1 MALSQSE
8 VDAMKRRLAA
18 SSVPTQSE
26 AQRLQ
31 RRLADINATPDRTL
45 GEAAA
50 LSGEAFARGAAQ
62 GATFGLADE
71 VGGVLGMADEF
82 LRRVA
87 PGGSAGE
94 FAQKPLGEALTSRYE
109 MEREASQREMEK
121 LREEAPAASAVG
133 EITGAL
139 AVPVPGAGVAGGLA
153 MRGVRAVPALAGVK
167 GAEAAARV
175 AAQSALGAG
184 LAGFGA
190 GEGAAGSLGEALS
203 SGLAA
208 GVTAGVAS
216 KTAQAASPFLKEF
229 AEEAALKAV
238 GAKAGITNALE
249 KMGYETAAE
258 ARELGRRAL
267 DRKIVTAGATK
278 DDVLARAQS
287 LKETAGQTIQD
298 VTDLAERRG
307 AVFDW
312 LRAARKTAAPF
323 KNIDEQKQRAAGPV
337 REFFDDILTQS
348 GKQAPEKS
356 FDAARRL
363 KTSAQQV
370 VTWDPATG
378 SVPAKLKRKAVNAFS
393 DDFRNQVTKQLGKKV
408 GKKLKDANDAYG
420 AAVDMEK
427 LARKAA
433 TGEIQQRVMGLV
445 GTGIGASLGTTL
457 GVTSESAALGGTV
470 AVAVPILEYFAKKRG
485 PALSAV
491 TADKLAK
498 FAQKHGPKLQRAMEG
513 GQAAKA
519 ATHFLLSQRDPEYRR
534 DAEALEKELREAG
547 ATAVP

>member
-1 MALSQSE
+1 VALSQSE

-31 RRLADINATPDRTL
+31 KRLADINATPDRTL
-45 GEAAA
+45 GETAA

-82 LRRVA
+82 LRRAV
-87 PGGSAGE
+87 PGDSAGE
-94 FAQKPLGEALTSRYE
+94 FAQKPLGEALASRYE
-109 MEREASQREMEK
+109 MEREANQREMER

-133 EITGAL
+133 EIAGAL
-139 AVPVPGAGVAGGLA
+139 VVPVPGAGVAGGLA
-153 MRGVRAVPALAGVK
+153 MRGVRAAPALAGVR

-203 SGLAA
+203 SGLTS
-208 GVTAGVAS
+208 GVTAGVTS
-216 KTAQAASPFLKEF
+216 KAAQAASPFLKKF

-238 GAKAGITNALE
+238 GAKAGITNALQ
-249 KMGYETAAE
+249 KMGYESAAE
-258 ARELGRRAL
+258 ARELGRKAL
-267 DRKIVTAGATK
+267 DRKIVTFGATK
-278 DDVLARAQS
+278 DDVLARAQL
-287 LKETAGQTIQD
+287 LKEDAGQKIQD

-307 AVFDW
+307 VVYNW
-312 LRAARKTAAPF
+312 LRSARKTAAPF
-323 KNIDEQKQRAAGPV
+323 ANIDEQKQRAAGPV
-337 REFFDDILTQS
+337 REFIEDILVQS
-348 GKQAPEKS
+348 GRQAPEQS

-378 SVPAKLKRKAVNAFS
+378 SAPAKLKRQAVNAFTA
-393 DDFRNQVTKQLGKKV
+393 DFRKQVTEQLGKKV
-408 GKKLKDANDAYG
+408 GKKLKDASDAYG

-427 LARKAA
+427 LSRNAA
-433 TGEIQQRVMGLV
+433 TTEQQQRVFGLI
-445 GTGIGASLGTTL
+445 GTGLGAGLGTTL
-457 GVTSESAALGGTV
+457 GITSDSAALGG
-470 AVAVPILEYFAKKRG
+470 AVAVGVPLLEALARKRG

-491 TADKLAK
+491 TADRLAK
-498 FAQKHGPKLQRAMEG
+498 FAQKHGPKLQAAMEG
-513 GQAAKA
+513 GRAAKA
-519 ATHFLLSQRDPEYRR
+519 STHFLLSQRDPEYRR
-534 DAEALEKELREAG
+534 DAEALEKQLKEAG
-547 ATAVP
+547 VIAVP

>member
-8 VDAMKRRLAA
+8 VEAMRRRLAESA
-18 SSVPTQSE
+18 VPTESE
-26 AQRLQ
+26 AERL
-31 RRLADINATPDRTL
+31 RKRLADVKAVPDRTL

-71 VGGVLGMADEF
+71 VGGILGMADEF

-94 FAQKPLGEALTSRYE
+94 FAQKPLGQALASRYE

-133 EITGAL
+133 ELTGAL

-190 GEGAAGSLGEALS
+190 GEGVAGSLGEAMS
-203 SGLAA
+203 SGLTAGLTA
-208 GVTAGVAS
+208 GVTS
-216 KTAQAASPFLKEF
+216 KAAQAASPFLKEF

-238 GAKAGITNALE
+238 GAKAGITNALR

-258 ARELGRRAL
+258 ARELGRKAL

-287 LKETAGQTIQD
+287 LKQSAGEKIQE

-307 AVFDW
+307 VVYDW

-323 KNIDEQKQRAAGPV
+323 KNIDEQKQRASGPV
-337 REFFDDILTQS
+337 REFIEDILVQS
-348 GKQAPEKS
+348 GRQAPEKS

-378 SVPAKLKRKAVNAFS
+378 SAPAKLKRQAVNAFTA
-393 DDFRNQVTKQLGKKV
+393 DFRKQVAEQLGKKQ
-408 GKKLKDANDAYG
+408 GKKLKDASDAFG
-420 AAVDMEK
+420 AAADMEK
-427 LARKAA
+427 LAQNAA
-433 TGEIQQRVMGLV
+433 TAEQQQRVFGLI
-445 GTGIGASLGTTL
+445 GTGLGAGLGTTL
-457 GVTSESAALGGTV
+457 GVTTDSPVVGG
-470 AVAVPILEYFAKKRG
+470 AVAVGVPLLEALGRKRG

-498 FAQKHGPKLQRAMEG
+498 FAQKHGPKLQSAMEG

-519 ATHFLLSQRDPEYRR
+519 ATHFILSQRDPEYRR

-547 ATAVP
+547 ATAAP

>member
-1 MALSQSE
+1 
-8 VDAMKRRLAA
+8 MKRRLAA

-31 RRLADINATPDRTL
+31 KRLADINATPDRTL
-45 GEAAA
+45 GETVA

-82 LRRVA
+82 LRRAV
-87 PGGSAGE
+87 PGDSAGE
-94 FAQKPLGEALTSRYE
+94 FAQKPLGEALASRYE
-109 MEREASQREMEK
+109 MEREANQREMER

-133 EITGAL
+133 EIAGAL
-139 AVPVPGAGVAGGLA
+139 VVPVPGAGVAGGLA
-153 MRGVRAVPALAGVK
+153 MRGVRAAPALAGVR

-203 SGLAA
+203 SSLTA

-216 KTAQAASPFLKEF
+216 KATQAASPFLKEF

-238 GAKAGITNALE
+238 GAKAGIANALR

-258 ARELGRRAL
+258 ARELGRKAL

-278 DDVLARAQS
+278 DDVLARAQA
-287 LKETAGQTIQD
+287 LKQTAGQTVQD

-323 KNIDEQKQRAAGPV
+323 KSIDEQKQRAAGPV

-348 GKQAPEKS
+348 GRQAPEKS

-378 SVPAKLKRKAVNAFS
+378 SAPAKLKRQAVNAFTA
-393 DDFRNQVTKQLGKKV
+393 DFRKQVSEQLGKKV
-408 GKKLKDANDAYG
+408 GKKLKDASDAYG

-427 LARKAA
+427 LAQNAA
-433 TGEIQQRVMGLV
+433 TTEQQQRVFGLI
-445 GTGIGASLGTTL
+445 GTGLGAGLGTTL
-457 GVTSESAALGGTV
+457 GITSDSATLGG
-470 AVAVPILEYFAKKRG
+470 AVAVGVPLLEALARKRG

-491 TADKLAK
+491 TADRLAK
-498 FAQKHGPKLQRAMEG
+498 FAQKHGPKLQAAMEG
-513 GQAAKA
+513 GRAAKA
-519 ATHFLLSQRDPEYRR
+519 STHFLLSQRDPEYRR
-534 DAEALEKELREAG
+534 DAEALEKELKEAG
-547 ATAVP
+547 VTAVP

>member
-8 VDAMKRRLAA
+8 VDSMKRRLAESA
-18 SSVPTQSE
+18 VPTESE
-26 AQRLQ
+26 AERL
-31 RRLADINATPDRTL
+31 RKRLADVKATPDRTM
-45 GEAAA
+45 GESAA

-82 LRRVA
+82 LRRVV
-87 PGGSAGE
+87 PGDSAGE
-94 FAQKPLGEALTSRYE
+94 FAQKPLGEALASRYE
-109 MEREASQREMEK
+109 MEREANQREMEA
-121 LREEAPAASAVG
+121 LRKEAPVASMVG
-133 EITGAL
+133 ELAGSL
-139 AVPVPGAGVAGGLA
+139 AVPVPGAGAVGGLA

-175 AAQSALGAG
+175 AAQSALGSG

-203 SGLAA
+203 SGLTA
-208 GVTAGVAS
+208 GVTAGVTS
-216 KTAQAASPFLKEF
+216 KAAQAASPFLKKF

-238 GAKAGITNALE
+238 GAKAGITNALQ
-249 KMGYETAAE
+249 KMGYESAAE
-258 ARELGRRAL
+258 ARELGRKAL
-267 DRKIVTAGATK
+267 DRKIVTLGATK

-287 LKETAGQTIQD
+287 LKEDAGQKIQD

-307 AVFDW
+307 VVYDW
-312 LRAARKTAAPF
+312 LRSARKTAAPF

-337 REFFDDILTQS
+337 REFIEDILVQS
-348 GKQAPEKS
+348 GRQAPEQS

-378 SVPAKLKRKAVNAFS
+378 SAPAKLKRQAVTAFTA
-393 DDFRNQVTKQLGKKV
+393 DFRKQVTEQLGKKV
-408 GKKLKDANDAYG
+408 GKKLKDASDAYG

-427 LARKAA
+427 LARNAA
-433 TGEIQQRVMGLV
+433 TAEQQQRVFGLI
-445 GTGIGASLGTTL
+445 GTGLGAGLGTTL
-457 GVTSESAALGGTV
+457 GVTSDSAALGG
-470 AVAVPILEYFAKKRG
+470 AVAVGVPLLEALARKRG

-491 TADKLAK
+491 TADRLAK
-498 FAQKHGPKLQRAMEG
+498 FAQKHGPKLQAAMEG
-513 GQAAKA
+513 GRAAKA
-519 ATHFLLSQRDPEYRR
+519 STHFLLSQRDPEYRR
-534 DAEALEKELREAG
+534 DAEALEKELKEAG